1 MRKFI
6 VNTLVAITI
15 FLKRTQEFIQK
26 TWILL
31 VTIAVIV
38 TAMYLFNISLTIEI
52 KQAGELLW
60 TIG

>member
-31 VTIAVIV
+31 ATIAVIV
-38 TAMYLFNISLTIEI
+38 IAMYLFNISLTIEI